1 MTAATA
7 LCTSN
12 NVFYPHPVVVA
23 RSPLTSVIV
32 RPSPSTSPSADSRTQ
47 QDTSLLIEKIKSDEN
62 NNDRYQ
68 GTSLA
73 DLDDVL
79 YITSDD
85 DDDED
90 ASELMKGQST
100 HQTPPTQNTLDQN
113 EMLALVGLRPKGY
126 KPIVDH
132 APFSLRPLN
141 KRLACP
147 VCLLPL
153 PKHDERVRQALAI
166 RLPFLKFLRITR
178 DIERFCSTD
187 DNAKA
192 QSLLPRSSARTR
204 TLSSSKKRTK
214 KQKLSKTGKIS
225 HFVIYPWRS

>member
-23 RSPLTSVIV
+23 RSSLTSVIV
-32 RPSPSTSPSADSRTQ
+32 RPSPSASPSGENRTQ
-47 QDTSLLIEKIKSDEN
+47 QDTSLLTDKIKSDEN

-68 GTSLA
+68 GSSLA

-85 DDDED
+85 DDDDEGVP
-90 ASELMKGQST
+90 ELIKGQST
-100 HQTPPTQNTLDQN
+100 HQPATQNTLDQN

-126 KPIVDH
+126 KHTVDH

-153 PKHDERVRQALAI
+153 TKYAERVRQALAI

-178 DIERFCSTD
+178 DIEKFCTTD
-187 DNAKA
+187 ESAKA
-192 QSLLPRSSARTR
+192 QSLLPRSSARSR
-204 TLSSSKKRTK
+204 TSSASKKRTK

-225 HFVIYPWRS
+225 HFVAFP